1 MPDLCQQDDLAR
13 YAPADQCQPYEHEAH
28 EADRLAPERE
38 DEDQS
43 QREGQAAHR
52 EHQPHPP
59 AAFLHRVAAPCLACD
74 TGHQRDERRADTGDA
89 EHDASRHDM
98 RRERSQR
105 EEQDAPHPCPG
116 GYGRHDEDQQRTL
129 PAGEACG
136 VDREGA
142 VARVLGDQAEPR
154 RGGGR
159 RRDARRDEPQPA
171 DYMPRDERPGHVR
184 LDDEKPAD
192 DRHGGDR
199 IADGREKVFRGGGIG
214 ADDLADD
221 GGGGAIERDADR
233 AQEKEYGACR
243 EPRGVVAGGENVG
256 AVGETEGCHR
266 KRNGAE
272 EDAYA
277 IVHNRSFCYAP
288 ACKS

>member
-1 MPDLCQQDDLAR
+1 MADTMKISSELCPR
-13 YAPADQCQPYEHEAH
+13 VKPAGLTEKVLSPEFLGI
-28 EADRLAPERE
+28 RLNRVEE
-38 DEDQS
+38 
-43 QREGQAAHR
+43 
-52 EHQPHPP
+52 
-59 AAFLHRVAAPCLACD
+59 VAAVE
-74 TGHQRDERRADTGDA
+74 TH
-89 EHDASRHDM
+89 
-98 RRERSQR
+98 
-105 EEQDAPHPCPG
+105 
-116 GYGRHDEDQQRTL
+116 
-129 PAGEACG
+129 
-136 VDREGA
+136 A
-142 VARVLGDQAEPR
+142 VMNPS
-154 RGGGR
+154 
-159 RRDARRDEPQPA
+159 PQITC
-171 DYMPRDERPGHVR
+171 ERPGHVR

-233 AQEKEYGACR
+233 AQEKEHGACR

-266 KRNGAE
+266 KGNGAE